1 MTGFVESI
9 RKGRDG
15 HASSDGFFLHL
26 AMLVHGILYTL
37 GIDVEARGRLTGLGL
52 AAVGDDVRGGGV
64 MRDKG
69 REDLCLFRNAWV

>member
-1 MTGFVESI
+1 
-9 RKGRDG
+9 
-15 HASSDGFFLHL
+15 
-26 AMLVHGILYTL
+26 MLVHGILYTL

-52 AAVGDDVRGGGV
+52 AAVGDDVRGGVV